1 MFIYL
6 YLFIFCCFIVCIYVY
21 LFVYVY
27 LESSSMVLK
36 VSPDDS
42 MIPRVIIH
50 KITCTISHPYNQ
62 TCIHFDDHG

>member
-1 MFIYL
+1 
-6 YLFIFCCFIVCIYVY
+6 

-27 LESSSMVLK
+27 LESSPIVLK
-36 VSPDDS
+36 VSPDGS

-62 TCIHFDDHG
+62 AYIHFDDHG